1 MLPAFIFTQTVK
13 RFDYIWSVF
22 LGLSHYTVSY
32 PTIALSRGK
41 YLFMQVSTR
50 AYPILLTLHRLFYKE
65 VDGKYVKYI
74 SWELLSYL
82 DDVALAY

>member
-13 RFDYIWSVF
+13 RFEYIWSVF
-22 LGLSHYTVSY
+22 LELSHYTVSY

-50 AYPILLTLHRLFYKE
+50 AYPMLLTLYHLFYKQ
-65 VDGKYVKYI
+65 VDGVTVKYI